1 MAGCENHFQAIN
13 ARQGFGQCL
22 LPHQRRQGWAATS
35 LSCLSMLHQTIPC
48 DRQTFISKTPQQYP
62 SYYYMYAFL
71 LPLQVIHLKEG
82 HRNRQNKLW
91 PVPSP
96 AQHLEQ
102 VKTSSMYAPHPHT
115 ERFTQPSSPYWTPS
129 SPPKQTPGH
138 NIACATMPIILHQVR
153 ITDAR
158 QPKSPRKYGACSID
172 RKFRDKH
179 LTAQVYSTLHGFFLI
194 PKDLGTSH
202 RI

>member
-129 SPPKQTPGH
+129 SPPKQT
-138 NIACATMPIILHQVR
+138 QV
-153 ITDAR
+153 T
-158 QPKSPRKYGACSID
+158 
-172 RKFRDKH
+172 
-179 LTAQVYSTLHGFFLI
+179 TLHALQCPSSCIKSGLQMQDNPNPPGSMVPAVLI
-194 PKDLGTSH
+194 GSSV
-202 RI
+202 ISI